1 MSIEM
6 ALLDFLEAPFNIA
19 QLTTFSEYIP
29 DEWGRQTA
37 SLSTHHKRE
46 VMLTAGVGIHLE
58 HGI

>member
-1 MSIEM
+1 M